1 MSNNEEQY
9 IIDSIK
15 KYKIFNLK
23 INNKEQKIYGESV
36 DEIKQFIFDNFN
48 PKDDIELNY
57 EYSTVKKKNAE
68 KEAVYYQDII

>member
-1 MSNNEEQY
+1 MSNEEQY

-23 INNKEQKIYGESV
+23 VNNKEYIIYGESV
-36 DEIKQFIFDNFN
+36 EEIKQFIFDNFS

-57 EYSTVKKKNAE
+57 EYSTAKKKNAE
-68 KEAVYYQDII
+68 KEAEYYQDII

>member
-23 INNKEQKIYGESV
+23 VNNKEHKIYGEDV
-36 DEIKQFIFDNFN
+36 EEIKQFIFDNFS

-57 EYSTVKKKNAE
+57 EYSTSKKENAE
-68 KEAVYYQDII
+68 KEAEYYQDIV

>member
-57 EYSTVKKKNAE
+57 EYSTAKKKNAE